1 MESEYSIS
9 NNSTTIESIT
19 ENLIF
24 EDIQNINMEDIISY
38 ISNYFIKIIKLN
50 RQNKNRKKEKENDDF
65 YSNRIPVLTIEK
77 YLKRIIKYTQ
87 MEKSTLIISFIY
99 ILHII
104 EKENYFI
111 CKNNIYRIIIA
122 SCIIASKFNE
132 ETHYKNSH
140 FAKIG
145 GLNLNEINFLE
156 YSILSKIN
164 FELYVNEGE
173 FYFIIDKIIKNEK
186 KI

>member
-24 EDIQNINMEDIISY
+24 EDIQSLNMEDIIFY
-38 ISNYFIKIIKLN
+38 ISNYFIKMIKLN
-50 RQNKNRKKEKENDDF
+50 RQNKIKKKEKENDDF
-65 YSNRIPVLTIEK
+65 YSNKIPVLTIEK
-77 YLKRIIKYTQ
+77 YLKRIIKYTNF
-87 MEKSTLIISFIY
+87 EKSTLILSFIY

-104 EKENYFI
+104 EKYNYFI
-111 CKNNIYRIIIA
+111 SKNNIYRIILA
-122 SCIIASKFNE
+122 SCLIASKFNE
-132 ETHYKNSH
+132 EINYKNSH

-156 YSILSKIN
+156 YSFLSKIN

-173 FYFIIDKIIKNEK
+173 FYFIIDKIIKNNK
-186 KI
+186 NF